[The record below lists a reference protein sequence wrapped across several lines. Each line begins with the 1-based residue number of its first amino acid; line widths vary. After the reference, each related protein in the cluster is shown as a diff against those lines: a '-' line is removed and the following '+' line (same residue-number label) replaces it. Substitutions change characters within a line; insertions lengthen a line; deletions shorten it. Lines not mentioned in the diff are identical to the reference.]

1 MTMHTGYQRAS
12 TSIRKTLICWVP
24 LVQLHPRCGYSTGNY
39 LFILAITGGAMQD
52 PTLLLLVC
60 HRRWLLLL
68 RRLWRYQHT
77 WLSLFSARI
86 IDINAQF
93 ETQAGL
99 MIQELY
105 DYQLL
110 TIRIY
115 LLCLSLLHSVADDQ
129 ILGVL
134 DTVGQIK
141 IRQWRLDGCPFVLTV
156 VSEISY

>member
-1 MTMHTGYQRAS
+1 MLGTIGNC
-12 TSIRKTLICWVP
+12 TLLGLLGQHWE
-24 LVQLHPRCGYSTGNY
+24 LSLHFGNY
-39 LFILAITGGAMQD
+39 GAMQD
-52 PTLLLLVC
+52 PTLLAAGVTGADYYC
-60 HRRWLLLL
+60 CGMIVAIPAPWLIVIL
-68 RRLWRYQHT
+68 
-77 WLSLFSARI
+77 RI

-115 LLCLSLLHSVADDQ
+115 LLCLSLHHSVADDQ

-134 DTVGQIK
+134 VT
-141 IRQWRLDGCPFVLTV
+141 P
-156 VSEISY
+156 